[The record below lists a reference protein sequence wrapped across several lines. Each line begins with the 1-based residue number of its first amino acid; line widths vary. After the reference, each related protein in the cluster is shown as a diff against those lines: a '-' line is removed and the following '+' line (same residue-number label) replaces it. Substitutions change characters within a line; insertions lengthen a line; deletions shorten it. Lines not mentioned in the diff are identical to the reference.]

1 MADAAPPAPAASA
14 PTPASEPPAAP
25 APAPAAPPAKIPK
38 KLKPAKALEPLT
50 DASVKAA
57 TASAI
62 KEDSAL
68 REAAQTG
75 TLTLKMVRKTVVRRM
90 GLGDDGDATLKKQY
104 KDLMKTEMLLVAT
117 ALQDDGKPKEEE
129 KPKAPKAPKAPK
141 PKPKPKAKPKRVIE
155 EEPEDDDEEEEE
167 DDDESLDDE
176 EIARRE
182 KEPHKDDHK
191 FEKVPSEWKDRYAD
205 VAWVES
211 QGFEHWPSIIY
222 DPRWTKGNI
231 NASAMRYLG
240 KKHVCLFYA
249 MDASE
254 RFAYEPLSS
263 IVPWEEGLRRGY
275 DKNASHFKPK
285 KYEKAF
291 PKALVAVSK
300 ATGASGYP

>member
-90 GLGDDGDATLKKQY
+90 VLGDDGDATLKKQY

-141 PKPKPKAKPKRVIE
+141 PKPKPKPKAKPKRVIE
-155 EEPEDDDEEEEE
+155 VSD
-167 DDDESLDDE
+167 S
-176 EIARRE
+176 
-182 KEPHKDDHK
+182 
-191 FEKVPSEWKDRYAD
+191 
-205 VAWVES
+205 AWVNKL
-211 QGFEHWPSIIY
+211 QTP
-222 DPRWTKGNI
+222 
-231 NASAMRYLG
+231 
-240 KKHVCLFYA
+240 
-249 MDASE
+249 
-254 RFAYEPLSS
+254 
-263 IVPWEEGLRRGY
+263 
-275 DKNASHFKPK
+275 
-285 KYEKAF
+285 
-291 PKALVAVSK
+291 
-300 ATGASGYP
+300 

>member
-1 MADAAPPAPAASA
+1 MRVYAS
-14 PTPASEPPAAP
+14 
-25 APAPAAPPAKIPK
+25 
-38 KLKPAKALEPLT
+38 
-50 DASVKAA
+50 
-57 TASAI
+57 
-62 KEDSAL
+62 
-68 REAAQTG
+68 RERAG
-75 TLTLKMVRKTVVRRM
+75 PVSRRVRST
-90 GLGDDGDATLKKQY
+90 Q
-104 KDLMKTEMLLVAT
+104 
-117 ALQDDGKPKEEE
+117 
-129 KPKAPKAPKAPK
+129 
-141 PKPKPKAKPKRVIE
+141 
-155 EEPEDDDEEEEE
+155 EEPEDEDEEED

-182 KEPHKDDHK
+182 REPHKDDAK
-191 FEKVPSEWKDRYAD
+191 FESVPSEWKDRYAD

-231 NASAMRYLG
+231 NSSAMKYLG

-249 MDASE
+249 MEASE

-291 PKALVAVSK
+291 PKALFAVSK